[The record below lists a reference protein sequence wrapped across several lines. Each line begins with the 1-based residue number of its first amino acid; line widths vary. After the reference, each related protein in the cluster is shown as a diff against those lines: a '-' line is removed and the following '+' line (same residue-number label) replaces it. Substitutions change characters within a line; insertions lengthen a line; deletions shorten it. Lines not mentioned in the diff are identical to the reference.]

1 MYMYSLQT
9 DFPGSALGRQRKIEG
24 KPARMSQNHECL
36 HPKFIP
42 IVLIGRLFN
51 SMMSSVFTSLFPVM
65 KANILALGLSERLGN
80 IAQNALKFLDIKE
93 NNSTNLIAYFLTFK
107 KRAKSL

>member
-9 DFPGSALGRQRKIEG
+9 DFLGSALGRQRKIEG
-24 KPARMSQNHECL
+24 TPARMSQNRECL

-51 SMMSSVFTSLFPVM
+51 SMMSSVFTSLFPAM
-65 KANILALGLSERLGN
+65 KANTLALGQN
-80 IAQNALKFLDIKE
+80 AQNALKFLDIKE